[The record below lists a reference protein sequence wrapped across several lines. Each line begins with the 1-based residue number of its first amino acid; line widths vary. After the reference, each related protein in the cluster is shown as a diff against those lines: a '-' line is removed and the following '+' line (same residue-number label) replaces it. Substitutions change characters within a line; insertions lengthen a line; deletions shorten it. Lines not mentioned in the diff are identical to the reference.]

1 MRFSTTSELTTKMS
15 ARKNSAVGFHCEE
28 NNVINAIKT
37 SIQATKNCVLQ
48 NLTISFKESFCY
60 PENCSTMLGWDSVRA
75 KRNRFFQRFER
86 EAKVTRLKDVTNEDL
101 HENTR
106 HADMQTGKKV
116 SKRARQYEL
125 NGLKINNMTRGGKEN
140 DEKRSKSESSELTT
154 LELSSNLPALITEQ
168 APSKSSSLLRNNSFK
183 QPCDPA
189 VVPEEPVDDC
199 VPINHVILD
208 ASVANAW
215 EERDSHKS
223 IRTALV
229 GLFSRLQRE
238 EKTRLKKVRL

>member
-1 MRFSTTSELTTKMS
+1 MRLSTTSELTTKIS
-15 ARKNSAVGFHCEE
+15 TRKNSAVGFHCEE

-48 NLTISFKESFCY
+48 NLTISFKESFSY
-60 PENCSTMLGWDSVRA
+60 PENCSTMLSWDSVRA
-75 KRNRFFQRFER
+75 KRNRFFQRVER
-86 EAKVTRLKDVTNEDL
+86 EAKVTRLKDVTNKDL

-106 HADMQTGKKV
+106 HAGIQTGKKV

-125 NGLKINNMTRGGKEN
+125 NGLKINMTRRGKGN
-140 DEKRSKSESSELTT
+140 DEKKSKSESSELTT
-154 LELSSNLPALITEQ
+154 LELSSNLPALIIEQ
-168 APSKSSSLLRNNSFK
+168 ASSKSSSLLRNHSFK
-183 QPCDPA
+183 QSCDPA

-208 ASVANAW
+208 ASVGNAW
-215 EERDSHKS
+215 EERESHKS

-238 EKTRLKKVRL
+238 EKTRVKKVRL

>member
-1 MRFSTTSELTTKMS
+1 MRFSTTCELTTKIS

-48 NLTISFKESFCY
+48 NLTISFKESFCS
-60 PENCSTMLGWDSVRA
+60 PESCSTMLSWDSVRA
-75 KRNRFFQRFER
+75 KRNRFFQRVER

-106 HADMQTGKKV
+106 YAGIQTGKKV
-116 SKRARQYEL
+116 SKRAGQYEL
-125 NGLKINNMTRGGKEN
+125 NGLKINNMTRQGKGN
-140 DEKRSKSESSELTT
+140 DGKKSKSELTT
-154 LELSSNLPALITEQ
+154 LELSSNLPALIIEQ

-183 QPCDPA
+183 QSCDPA
-189 VVPEEPVDDC
+189 VVSDEPVDDC

-208 ASVANAW
+208 ASVGNAW
-215 EERDSHKS
+215 EERESHKS

-238 EKTRLKKVRL
+238 EKTRVKKVRL